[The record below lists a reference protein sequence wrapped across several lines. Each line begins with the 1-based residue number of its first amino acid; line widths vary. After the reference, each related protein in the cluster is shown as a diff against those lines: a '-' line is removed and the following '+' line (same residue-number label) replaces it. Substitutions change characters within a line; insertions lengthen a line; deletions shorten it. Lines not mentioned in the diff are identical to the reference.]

1 MFIFMCI
8 LHHDSSALPLTQELY
23 TFHTLRLKHL
33 DHSISYIYVRGSH
46 IVMLEVRALQIFQYY

>member
-1 MFIFMCI
+1 MCT
-8 LHHDSSALPLTQELY
+8 LHQDNSTPPLTQELY
-23 TFHTLRLKHL
+23 TFHTLRLKHV